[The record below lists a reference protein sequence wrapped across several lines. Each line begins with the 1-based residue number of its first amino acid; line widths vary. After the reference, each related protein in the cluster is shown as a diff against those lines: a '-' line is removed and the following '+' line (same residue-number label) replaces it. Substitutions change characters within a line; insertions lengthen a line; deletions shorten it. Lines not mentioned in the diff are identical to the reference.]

1 MLSLQR
7 SNYACYLPLTFQVT
21 PNAAPWPRRWC
32 SWPLGGLS
40 DANTLNLT
48 ADVRVRG
55 SRLPALVIRDKEQA
69 RDRLTARLV

>member
-1 MLSLQR
+1 
-7 SNYACYLPLTFQVT
+7 
-21 PNAAPWPRRWC
+21 
-32 SWPLGGLS
+32 LS